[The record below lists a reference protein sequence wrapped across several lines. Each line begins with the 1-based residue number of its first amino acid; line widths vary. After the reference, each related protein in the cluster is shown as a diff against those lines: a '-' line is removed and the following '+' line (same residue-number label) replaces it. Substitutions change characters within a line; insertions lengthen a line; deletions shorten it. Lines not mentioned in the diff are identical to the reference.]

1 VVLDDSHADDVA
13 GGRVAAAAV
22 GYERHSGP
30 MSESSPILRRRKPAG
45 VGVRAS
51 AGPGVRGLSSV
62 GRLVGAG
69 ARAPLGNGPWQTG
82 GAGIWQPDCMTRYE
96 YAKIWIG
103 RQGQVYVAL
112 PGADVIERSGPTIV
126 EVMNDLGRDG
136 WELVTSSASAHVAG
150 GETHTFRRVVDQTQL

>member
-1 VVLDDSHADDVA
+1 
-13 GGRVAAAAV
+13 
-22 GYERHSGP
+22 
-30 MSESSPILRRRKPAG
+30 M
-45 VGVRAS
+45 
-51 AGPGVRGLSSV
+51 

-69 ARAPLGNGPWQTG
+69 ARAPLANGPWQTA

-96 YAKIWIG
+96 YAQIWNG

-136 WELVTSSASAHVAG
+136 WELVTSSASARGG
-150 GETHTFRRVVDQTQL
+150 GETHSFRRFVDQTQL